1 MKCIQTA
8 VVGAVVWTLGATG
21 FAASWKDNV
30 AAPVTNPVFF
40 EDPFIRSEIEPVFLW
55 TSLDGALAPGVDV
68 GGDIFL
74 YAAQIRYALTD
85 RLAIIATKDGY
96 VDANPRLLAHEEGFA
111 DLALGIKYALIDN
124 EEHEFIL
131 TPGFE
136 VELPTGNQDVFQG
149 NGMGEWDFF
158 VAAAKG
164 CEKAHA
170 VANVGVRIPNN
181 FADETA
187 GVHYSLQLDYHTC
200 RYFIPFVSLNAFTT
214 LNSASHNG
222 GLPIG
227 LPFEG
232 ADLINF
238 GSSQAAGE
246 TDVFL
251 GGGFSSHITEK
262 IAAGVGCE
270 IALTEGFYDQRV
282 TVSMNIGF

>member
-1 MKCIQTA
+1 MKCIQTI

-21 FAASWKDNV
+21 FAASWKDDV
-30 AAPVTNPVFF
+30 ASPVTNPVYF
-40 EDPFIRSEIEPVFLW
+40 EDPFIRSEIEPLFLW
-55 TSLDGALAPGVDV
+55 TGIDGTLAPGVDV
-68 GGDIFL
+68 GGDVFL
-74 YAAQIRYALTD
+74 YAAQIRYAVND
-85 RLAIIATKDGY
+85 RLAVIATKDGY
-96 VDANPRLLAHEEGFA
+96 VDANPRLLAHQEGFA
-111 DLALGIKYALIDN
+111 DLAVGLKYALFDD
-124 EEHEFIL
+124 EDRQFIL

-136 VELPTGNQDVFQG
+136 LELPTGNQDVFQG

-164 CEKAHA
+164 YGKAHA
-170 VANVGVRIPNN
+170 VANVGMRIPNN

-187 GVHYSLQLDYHTC
+187 GMHYSLQLDYHTC
-200 RYFIPFVSLNAFTT
+200 PYFIPFVSLNAFTT
-214 LNSASHNG
+214 INSASHNG

-251 GGGFSSHITEK
+251 GGGFSSHLTER
-262 IAAGVGCE
+262 IAAGVAYE
-270 IALTEGFYDQRV
+270 TALTEGFFDQRV
-282 TVSMNIGF
+282 TFNMIIGF